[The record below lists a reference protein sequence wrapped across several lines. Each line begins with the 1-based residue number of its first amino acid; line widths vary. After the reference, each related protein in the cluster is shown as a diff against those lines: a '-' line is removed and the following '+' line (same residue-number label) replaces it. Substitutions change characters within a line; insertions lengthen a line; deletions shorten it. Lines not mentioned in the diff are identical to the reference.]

1 MISRRSVVVC
11 CVLAALSMAATIPL
25 LMRNQKDVP
34 HSKSDLWPKLAAS
47 KVEKHYLEMEYGI
60 AYTPEVKAL
69 NGKAV
74 TVDGFVMPLESKESF
89 QHFLLTIRSPTCSFC
104 PSGKPNEMIE
114 VFSTTPL
121 QWSDE
126 LVSMRGTLAL
136 MPEKSAEGIFFQLKD
151 AQLAHSLPAE
161 PPPAP
166 LATDVKP
173 INAYR
178 FTELRGEYYQQTT
191 EVALNET
198 TGKPTLVAF
207 WRADCA
213 PCLQEM
219 KLLPQ
224 LAKEHGELS
233 IILISL
239 HDIPHTQDH
248 LPPLP
253 ANVRVL
259 VAMGD
264 ATSVLQAFGN
274 ARVLAL
280 PYSVMLDAN
289 GKTCAKHHGILSPE
303 ILTKWRNQC

>member
-1 MISRRSVVVC
+1 MNSRRDVIAF
-11 CVLAALSMAATIPL
+11 CVLAALSVAATIPL
-25 LMRNQKDVP
+25 VMRGQKDVQ
-34 HSKSDLWPKLAAS
+34 HSKSELWPKLTAS
-47 KVEKHYLEMEYGI
+47 KVEKHYLEMQYSI
-60 AYTPEVKAL
+60 AYTPDVKAME
-69 NGKAV
+69 GKPV
-74 TVDGFVMPLESKESF
+74 TVDGFVIPLESKESF

-114 VFSTTPL
+114 VFSTKPL
-121 QWSDE
+121 KWSDE

-151 AQLAHSLPAE
+151 AQRAKSLPAE
-161 PPPAP
+161 QQPVAE
-166 LATDVKP
+166 AKP
-173 INAYR
+173 ISAYR
-178 FTELRGEYYQQTT
+178 FTELSGDHYQKAK
-191 EVALNET
+191 EVTLNEA
-198 TGKPTLVAF
+198 TGKPMLVAF
-207 WRADCA
+207 WRSDCA

-224 LAKEHGELS
+224 LAKEHAELS

-259 VAMGD
+259 VATDD
-264 ATSVLQAFGN
+264 AKSMLQAFGN

-280 PYSVMLDAN
+280 PYSVMLDAKGN
-289 GKTCAKHHGILSPE
+289 ACGKHNGILSPDKLKE
-303 ILTKWRNQC
+303 WRAVCD